1 VTATAAESRILVVDD
16 EPHLRAM
23 LRVVLSHEGWTV
35 DAVGS
40 GKEALDYCR
49 LQTPQIVVLDNM
61 MPGFTGLEV
70 ARRLIEERFSAPI
83 VLFSA
88 HLDVELKTECH
99 LLGLI
104 PVDKIN
110 TVELVLTCKE
120 LCAKGSR
127 LAGARPG
134 KPNLSLVPTFAHAAA

>member
-1 VTATAAESRILVVDD
+1 MTATAAEPRILVVDD

-23 LRVVLSHEGWTV
+23 LRVILSHEGWAV

-49 LQTPQIVVLDNM
+49 VQKPQIVVLDNM
-61 MPGFTGLEV
+61 MPGLCGLDV

-88 HLDVELKTECH
+88 HLDVELRTECH

-120 LCAKGSR
+120 LCSKGSR
-127 LAGARPG
+127 LAGSRPG
-134 KPNLSLVPTFAHAAA
+134 RPNLSLVPNLAHAAA